1 MKLNVK
7 RVLITFGVSAA
18 FLAVVSVV
26 GFLAKYIPLDF
37 WDTIAVASA
46 VFVAGAVLAV
56 ILRKKKFISVVSL
69 VVNAISMGFYLRAWY
84 INRGF
89 DNPLWLILLVTLL
102 ASLYMLVYVLP
113 LFIPLLR
120 KYCVWYSIIFVVLSI
135 AGYVCLIVFTKTTW
149 VSTLGYFGILQLGF
163 SFALL
168 YNSEEQSCTLRS
180 LQIAS
185 YSVAICALIILII
198 ALGGDGLDG
207 LDGIGDGLFVGS
219 TGEKEKQVKEPF
231 PPLNNPPKE

>member
-37 WDTIAVASA
+37 WGIIAVASA
-46 VFVAGAVLAV
+46 IFVAGTVLAV
-56 ILRKKKFISVVSL
+56 TLRKHTIVTVVTL
-69 VVNAISMGFYLRAWY
+69 ALNAISMGFYLRAWY

-113 LFIPLLR
+113 LFIPVLR
-120 KYCVWYSIIFVVLSI
+120 EHCAWYSIAFVVLSI
-135 AGYVCLIVFTKTTW
+135 AGYICLIVFTKTTW

-168 YNSEEQSCTLRS
+168 YNSEEKSCTLRS

-185 YSVAICALIILII
+185 YSVAICAIIIIII

-207 LDGIGDGLFVGS
+207 LDGLGDGLFLGGS
-219 TGEKEKQVKEPF
+219 SKKEKKVKEPF
-231 PPLNNPPKE
+231 PPLNNSPKE